1 MITKFCIII
10 MNILSLKKPNYTVY
24 TYIYIYLKS
33 FVNSRREDK
42 TRTITQFDCR
52 CYKNSLEMFGMTR
65 SLGYT
70 YNLQN
75 KISIVMCNL
84 THNLQLVEGQSVFG
98 RSRRKSA
105 RTIKNQKKNPIK
117 NAIV

>member
-1 MITKFCIII
+1 

-75 KISIVMCNL
+75 KISIAICNL

-105 RTIKNQKKNPIK
+105 RTIKNQSDF
-117 NAIV
+117 V